1 MGYRLCMGK
10 SILCI
15 DLKNQTNKRICKYQL
30 TQEIHLNQEE
40 HPFRVVEITLIALNP
55 SRRGE
60 GSAALCVSI
69 SSTPHSCRSMKPSP
83 LVGTIL
89 YSKCQSN
96 LSTQDL
102 PAEKKNQTAG
112 GFVWLIL
119 PFDRGNLKEIS
130 FKVMNFKGFWN
141 KVIFLTDTSVI
152 LIYT

>member
-15 DLKNQTNKRICKYQL
+15 DLKNQPNKRICKYQL

-102 PAEKKNQTAG
+102 PAEKKTKLQVSLCG
-112 GFVWLIL
+112 WSYHSIGEIWKKSVLRSWIL
-119 PFDRGNLKEIS
+119 KDFGIKL
-130 FKVMNFKGFWN
+130 FF
-141 KVIFLTDTSVI
+141 
-152 LIYT
+152 